1 MVSLSYQFVVE
12 WFVDGPDPSI
22 SHFATTAPTVPKNQ
36 N

>member
-12 WFVDGPDPSI
+12 WFVDGLIPSGL
-22 SHFATTAPTVPKNQ
+22 HFATTAPTIPKNG